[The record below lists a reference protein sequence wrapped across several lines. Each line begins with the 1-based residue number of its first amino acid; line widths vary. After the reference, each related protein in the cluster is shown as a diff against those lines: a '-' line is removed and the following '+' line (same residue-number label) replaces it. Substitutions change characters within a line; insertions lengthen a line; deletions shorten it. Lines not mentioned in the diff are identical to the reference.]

1 MGEASPSSLSQSSRR
16 VLERIALQMVSSLD
30 LQIVLT
36 TITQGLVEELDKAFA
51 RSWLLIRDH
60 QHVQDVLVGEAF
72 GMDLGLGHYKILAT
86 VPEDVG
92 VEIIENNSCKS

>member
-1 MGEASPSSLSQSSRR
+1 
-16 VLERIALQMVSSLD
+16 MVFSLD

-72 GMDLGLGHYKILAT
+72 GKELGLGHYKFLAT
-86 VPEDVG
+86 VPGNAPVG
-92 VEIIENNSCKS
+92 LMENNSCKL